1 VTNIQTHVDSETRSG
16 DVIAYMG
23 DSGSIN
29 GSKLHFEIW
38 GEGQKLNPEKWLS
51 KQQ

>member
-1 VTNIQTHVDSETRSG
+1 
-16 DVIAYMG
+16 MG

-38 GEGQKLNPEKWLS
+38 GKGQKLDPEKWLS
-51 KQQ
+51 KK

>member
-1 VTNIQTHVDSETRSG
+1 MVPVTVPPGEVVQNSVLSKINH
-16 DVIAYMG
+16 
-23 DSGSIN
+23 N